1 MLSRPS
7 RIAWVLFMG
16 ALSPALLPAADR
28 PPVKEVLKQ
37 VDDLYRGATSQGEV
51 SMTVETPDWK
61 RTMEMSLWSEGM
73 DKTFVV
79 LRSPTKDAGVATLRV
94 KKDMWNFFPRINKTL
109 KVPPS
114 MMMGSWMG
122 SDFTNDDLVKESS
135 LLDDYDATWSKEE
148 KPGTWALDLTPRAQT
163 ATVWGRIHMVLRAGT
178 LIPLEEEYFDEHG
191 EKVRVMRF
199 RDVKKIGD
207 RELPMTLELTPLK
220 KPGNRTLLVYKSLE
234 FDKPLP
240 PSTFSLQ
247 NLRRAR

>member
-1 MLSRPS
+1 MSSHRSLVLLGLSL
-7 RIAWVLFMG
+7 LFS
-16 ALSPALLPAADR
+16 LSLAAADR
-28 PPVKEVLKQ
+28 PAVKEVLKK

-51 SMTVETPDWK
+51 SMIVETPDWK
-61 RTMEMSLWSEGM
+61 RTMGMSLWSEGM

-79 LRSPTKDAGVATLRV
+79 LRSPAKDAGVATLRV
-94 KKDMWNFFPRINKTL
+94 KRDMWNYFPRINKTL

-135 LLDDYDATWSKEE
+135 LLDDYDAVWSKEE
-148 KPGTWALDLTPRAQT
+148 EPGTWALDLTPKART
-163 ATVWGRIHMVLRAGT
+163 ATVWGRIHMILRAGT
-178 LIPLEEEYFDEHG
+178 LIPLAEEYFDEHG
-191 EKVRVMRF
+191 EKVRIMKF
-199 RDVKKIGD
+199 SDVKKVGD

-220 KPGNRTLLVYKSLE
+220 KPGNRTVLIYKSLE